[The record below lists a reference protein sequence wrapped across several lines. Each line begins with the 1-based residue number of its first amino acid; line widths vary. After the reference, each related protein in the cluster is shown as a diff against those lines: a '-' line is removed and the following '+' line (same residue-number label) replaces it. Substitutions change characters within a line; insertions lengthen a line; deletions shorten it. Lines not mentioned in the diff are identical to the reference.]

1 MQDVTPGDLYVK
13 DEIQDILY
21 VRLWLSHDHYLLIRK
36 LVDQTTFLRCKQIY
50 YASKRLR
57 QEDLELNMLI
67 PGDLFVDSSDL
78 TPSAM
83 RLILTQSPLCY
94 VLVFRSEIS
103 LIDASELS
111 ITDKDLGQ
119 ATMRAEACF

>member
-1 MQDVTPGDLYVK
+1 
-13 DEIQDILY
+13 
-21 VRLWLSHDHYLLIRK
+21 
-36 LVDQTTFLRCKQIY
+36 
-50 YASKRLR
+50 
-57 QEDLELNMLI
+57 MLI

-78 TPSAM
+78 TPSTM
-83 RLILTQSPLCY
+83 RLILTQSPLIY

>member
-1 MQDVTPGDLYVK
+1 
-13 DEIQDILY
+13 
-21 VRLWLSHDHYLLIRK
+21 
-36 LVDQTTFLRCKQIY
+36 
-50 YASKRLR
+50 
-57 QEDLELNMLI
+57 MLI

-78 TPSAM
+78 TPSTM
-83 RLILTQSPLCY
+83 RLILTQSPLIY

-119 ATMRAEACF
+119 ATMRAEACL